1 MHRDTG
7 AARMDAVGEG
17 GWHPHL
23 RFAVLV
29 GLLAWLL
36 DWVSKSW
43 AQVTLVHAPIE
54 LGNRFLLRVAHNDA
68 LAFSSF
74 QSIPLES
81 VLSLRITCIVV
92 LAVLAVRFAAESRRL
107 ACAFALLLAGG
118 LGNVADVVLREGA
131 VIDFIG
137 VRPIPFADADLA
149 VVFNLAD
156 VWIKVGIVLAFPLIR
171 RAALRTQEASDAFER
186 RLLALRSR

>member
-1 MHRDTG
+1 M
-7 AARMDAVGEG
+7 A
-17 GWHPHL
+17 
-23 RFAVLV
+23 
-29 GLLAWLL
+29 LA
-36 DWVSKSW
+36 
-43 AQVTLVHAPIE
+43 HAPIE

-81 VLSLRITCIVV
+81 VLSLRITCIAV
-92 LAVLAVRFAAESRRL
+92 LGVLAVRFAAESRRL

-137 VRPIPFADADLA
+137 VRPIPFADTDLA

-171 RAALRTQEASDAFER
+171 RAAVRTQEASDAFER

>member
-1 MHRDTG
+1 MNHDVQ
-7 AARMDAVGEG
+7 AAPLVALRRILS
-17 GWHPHL
+17 HQHL
-23 RFAVLV
+23 RFAVLI
-29 GLLAWLL
+29 GILAWLV

-43 AQVTLVHAPIE
+43 ALTTLAQRPRE
-54 LGNRFLLRVAHNDA
+54 LGDALLLGVAHNDA

-74 QSIPLES
+74 QSIPIES

-92 LAVLAVRFAAESRRL
+92 LALLAVRFATESRRL

-118 LGNVADVVLREGA
+118 LGNVADLVLRDGA

-137 VRPIPFADADLA
+137 VRPLLFAEPDLA

-156 VWIKVGIVLAFPLIR
+156 VWIKVGIILAFPLIR
-171 RAALRTQEASDAFER
+171 RAAQRTQEASDAFER
-186 RLLALRSR
+186 RLQLRLR

>member
-1 MHRDTG
+1 M
-7 AARMDAVGEG
+7 
-17 GWHPHL
+17 
-23 RFAVLV
+23 
-29 GLLAWLL
+29 

-43 AQVTLVHAPIE
+43 ALTTLAQRPRE
-54 LGNRFLLRVAHNDA
+54 LGDALLLGVAHNDA

-74 QSIPLES
+74 QSIPIES

-92 LAVLAVRFAAESRRL
+92 LALLAVRFATESRRL

-118 LGNVADVVLREGA
+118 LGNVADLVLRDGA

-137 VRPIPFADADLA
+137 VRPLLFAEPDLA

-156 VWIKVGIVLAFPLIR
+156 VWIKVGIILAFPLIR
-171 RAALRTQEASDAFER
+171 RAAQRTQEASDAFER
-186 RLLALRSR
+186 RLQLRLR